1 MFSVITLAV
10 EFVIKMLLNQ
20 MTLGTGMTE
29 AIDIAFIGLFSL
41 AFLYDLGHSKKLKS
55 LSFPLYL
62 GYIFRVALLFFDR
75 YGQNIYQLPNSG
87 ADSEMFYR
95 TSSELATVGY
105 TNRSENFITFVSNVF
120 KCIGTSRLYYCC
132 FLYFHLS

>member
-1 MFSVITLAV
+1 MLSVITLAV
-10 EFVIKMLLNQ
+10 EFVIKILLNQ

-41 AFLYDLGHSKKLKS
+41 AFLYDLGHTKRLKS

-87 ADSEMFYR
+87 ADSEMFYSNIVQYAR
-95 TSSELATVGY
+95 TGSTG
-105 TNRSENFITFVSNVF
+105 RSGNFITVM
-120 KCIGTSRLYYCC
+120 GT
-132 FLYFHLS
+132 